1 MIIYLKCYTC
11 NKLIYI
17 DLATPEN
24 RKELRIVKFDSGAT
38 IHITYT
44 VKSNEM
50 IRKKEKKGNSQLLA
64 RINLLVNYLIGDS
77 TSARWQWCVV
87 PGSFRRAVRMLG
99 RYFFQRFNGEIHIFS
114 PPGYLMK

>member
-44 VKSNEM
+44 VKCNEK
-50 IRKKEKKGNSQLLA
+50 INKKRKKRKFTTFGTDIPTSELPNRGFHIRQMAVVRSTWKLSQSSTDAWAILLPA
-64 RINLLVNYLIGDS
+64 F
-77 TSARWQWCVV
+77 QW
-87 PGSFRRAVRMLG
+87 
-99 RYFFQRFNGEIHIFS
+99 
-114 PPGYLMK
+114 